1 MPAQAERLVI
11 AGKRLNLSVACQ
23 TSLKQKLAKGEGLK
37 NKKI

>member
-11 AGKRLNLSVACQ
+11 AVKRLNACP